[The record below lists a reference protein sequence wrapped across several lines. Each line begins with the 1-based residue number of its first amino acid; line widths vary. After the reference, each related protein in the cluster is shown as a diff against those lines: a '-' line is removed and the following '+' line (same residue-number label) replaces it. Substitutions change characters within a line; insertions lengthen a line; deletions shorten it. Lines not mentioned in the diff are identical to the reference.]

1 MSRRGDVATILIA
14 ATALTL
20 VALCATVQWMMA
32 SGGIPHGG
40 LLLEKTEGQV
50 VWTWAA
56 GDDQGIPMGSAPE
69 SGGILLALPEASKS
83 VFVLING
90 QAVADFGYTRAAIVV
105 HRGDLVEI
113 EAGQGPPGNGQAA
126 TQLQVEVADTTP
138 NVRAPRR
145 GLRIQ
150 LSPGRTLLA
159 NIML

>member
-1 MSRRGDVATILIA
+1 MSRRGDVATILITA
-14 ATALTL
+14 AALTL
-20 VALCATVQWMMA
+20 VALGATVQWMTP
-32 SGGIPHGG
+32 SLDKI
-40 LLLEKTEGQV
+40 EGQV
-50 VWTWAA
+50 VWTWAT
-56 GDDQGIPMGSAPE
+56 GGDQGIAMGSAPE
-69 SGGILLALPEASKS
+69 SGGVLLSLPEPSES

-90 QAVADFGYTRAAIVV
+90 QAVADFGYERAAIVV

-113 EAGQGPPGNGQAA
+113 EVGQGARDNGQAI

-150 LSPGRTLLA
+150 LSPGRTILA

>member
-1 MSRRGDVATILIA
+1 MSHRGDIA
-14 ATALTL
+14 AYVVIAAALAL
-20 VALCATVQWMMA
+20 VGLCVTTQWMIA
-32 SGGIPHGG
+32 SGGIPRGS

-50 VWTWAA
+50 IRTWAP
-56 GDDQGIPMGSAPE
+56 GGDQGIPVGPAPE
-69 SGGILLALPEASKS
+69 SGGIMLSLPEASEG

-90 QAVADFGYTRAAIVV
+90 AVVADFRYTRAAIVV

-113 EAGQGPPGNGQAA
+113 DAGQGPRGDGQAA

-138 NVRAPRR
+138 NVRVPRR

-150 LSPGRTLLA
+150 LSPGRTVLS

>member
-1 MSRRGDVATILIA
+1 MTIKQRTKVTVNGRLYEREVEPR
-14 ATALTL
+14 LTL
-20 VALCATVQWMMA
+20 ADFLRHELNL
-32 SGGIPHGG
+32 GGTHVGCEHGICG
-40 LLLEKTEGQV
+40 VCT
-50 VWTWAA
+50 
-56 GDDQGIPMGSAPE
+56 
-69 SGGILLALPEASKS
+69 
-83 VFVLING
+83 VLING